1 LATIKIQRE
10 KRTMRHRNSGKK
22 LGRPTYARIAML
34 RNMAYSLIE
43 KGRIE
48 TTVDRAKALRGFI
61 EPLITLGKK
70 NTLASRRL
78 ALRRL
83 PNKDAINR
91 LFEEVAPLF
100 KERNGGYT
108 RILKTSVR
116 RGDNAQLAIIEFV
129 ESKSNQ
135 IENKENE

>member
-1 LATIKIQRE
+1 
-10 KRTMRHRNSGKK
+10 MRHRKSGKK
-22 LGRPTYARIAML
+22 LGKPTYARVAML
-34 RNMAYSLIE
+34 RNMAYSLIMNH
-43 KGRIE
+43 RIE

-70 NTLASRRL
+70 GDLSARRL

-83 PNKDAINR
+83 PNKQAVHT
-91 LFEEVAPLF
+91 LFEEVAPVF

-108 RILKTSVR
+108 RIIKTSIR

-129 ESKSNQ
+129 DKPEKSKDSQ
-135 IENKENE
+135 VNE